1 MSVHYTEDFKKE
13 VVKAYMA
20 GDKSIQQLAV
30 DFNVATSSVSKWVN
44 EYKEEC
50 LYTTSTS
57 SESNEAKEIRRLNQL
72 LNEKDKEI
80 AFLKKAAAFFAK
92 EIDQWYIDLST
103 IIKNI
108 WFKMAVQ

>member
-1 MSVHYTEDFKKE
+1 
-13 VVKAYMA
+13 MA

-30 DFNVATSSVSKWVN
+30 DFNVAQSSVSKWVN

-72 LNEKDKEI
+72 LNEKNKEI

-103 IIKNI
+103 IIK
-108 WFKMAVQ
+108 KYLV

>member
-20 GDKSIQQLAV
+20 GDKSIPQIAV
-30 DFNVATSSVSKWVN
+30 KFNVAKSSVSKWVN

-50 LYTTSTS
+50 LYTTSTTA
-57 SESNEAKEIRRLNQL
+57 ESNEAKEIRRLNQL

-80 AFLKKAAAFFAK
+80 AFLKKRRHSSQRKSISGISINQIGRAH
-92 EIDQWYIDLST
+92 
-103 IIKNI
+103 
-108 WFKMAVQ
+108 V